1 MRNLKE
7 LYHPIIYWHD
17 FKMKIFIEGIMVG
30 ILSGSVVVAFRYVLE
45 KAETWR
51 KVLYPFLKTQGLIAI
66 ILWFGVLLSLA
77 FFLSYLGKKE
87 PMAGGSGIPQV
98 KGELIGFINMN
109 WLKVLFIKFIG
120 GTLAIGA
127 GLSLGRE
134 GPSVQL
140 GAVTAKGLSRF
151 FNRLR
156 IEEKYLMTSGA
167 SAGLAAAFNAP
178 LAGVIFSLEELHKN
192 FSPAVL
198 MSAMSASLTADFI
211 SQNVFGQR
219 PVFNVPHLL
228 ILPLNQYGY
237 LIGLGIVTGILGVV
251 FNQSLLKSLNI
262 YDRIKLPQT
271 LKLASPLF
279 TAGVLGFILPQVL
292 GGGNALVDSLGY
304 GNYGIKILLIL
315 WLGKFLFT
323 MISFGTG
330 VPGGIFLP
338 LLVIGAIT
346 GDVYGHLL
354 TYFFNFNPQY
364 VQNMTIFAMAAYF
377 TAIVKAPVTGSILI
391 TEMTGSFEHLL
402 ALVTVSMT
410 AYLISDLLKSAPIY
424 DSLLDRML
432 KKQTARQ
439 EVQAESLNVIT
450 EVSVVLGS
458 ELEGKCVK
466 DILWP
471 ENCLIVSIKRGEK
484 ELIPK
489 GRTKVLAGDFIYI
502 LTDENQVV
510 QIKSQLIKMAHNTIP
525 TTK

>member
-1 MRNLKE
+1 
-7 LYHPIIYWHD
+7 
-17 FKMKIFIEGIMVG
+17 
-30 ILSGSVVVAFRYVLE
+30 
-45 KAETWR
+45 
-51 KVLYPFLKTQGLIAI
+51 
-66 ILWFGVLLSLA
+66 
-77 FFLSYLGKKE
+77 
-87 PMAGGSGIPQV
+87 
-98 KGELIGFINMN
+98 
-109 WLKVLFIKFIG
+109 
-120 GTLAIGA
+120 
-127 GLSLGRE
+127 
-134 GPSVQL
+134 
-140 GAVTAKGLSRF
+140 
-151 FNRLR
+151 
-156 IEEKYLMTSGA
+156 MTSGA

-237 LIGLGIVTGILGVV
+237 LIGLGIVTGFLGVV
-251 FNQSLLKSLNI
+251 FNQTLLKSLNI

-271 LKLASPLF
+271 LKLILPLF
-279 TAGVLGFILPQVL
+279 TAGILGFILPQVL
-292 GGGNALVDSLGY
+292 GGGNTVVDSLGY

-323 MISFGTG
+323 MISFGSG

-346 GDVYGHLL
+346 GDIYGHLL
-354 TYFFNFNPQY
+354 TYFFHLNQQY
-364 VQNMTIFAMAAYF
+364 VQNFTIFAMAAYF

-432 KKQTARQ
+432 KKQAARQ
-439 EVQAESLNVIT
+439 VVQAESLKVIT

-484 ELIPK
+484 EIIPK

-510 QIKSQLIKMAHNTIP
+510 QVKSQLTKMAHSMILP
-525 TTK
+525 T